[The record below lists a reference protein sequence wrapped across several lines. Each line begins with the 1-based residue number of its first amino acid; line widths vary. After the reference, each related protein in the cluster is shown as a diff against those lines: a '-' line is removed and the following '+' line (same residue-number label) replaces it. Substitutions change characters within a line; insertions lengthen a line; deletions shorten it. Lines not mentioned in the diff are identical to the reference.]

1 MVSWRIALFWGWEIK
16 IIQNGGY
23 AYIKIQR
30 LSKHCNSWRFVYCLR
45 AYSSVQDFSHND
57 LLFDQTANYFSK
69 NYMIP
74 SVCNHHEIQSWLSW
88 NMHSIFF
95 AIPVCICIN
104 FINTKYINFVYN
116 MHQRDSSIL
125 NNNISKP
132 WGIHIVLAKLQL
144 QPCVNSSNVSL
155 AEATQRLAN
164 RNDSQLLRWT
174 KKLLF
179 DTELIWVSISSTLPS
194 NKLTLPRK
202 ILNFPYQKTIK
213 IVNELPWLNAG
224 WSRSVVQQPSPWHSS

>member
-16 IIQNGGY
+16 IIQSGQC

-57 LLFDQTANYFSK
+57 LLFDQTAKYFSK

-74 SVCNHHEIQSWLSW
+74 SVCNHQEIQSRLSW

-95 AIPVCICIN
+95 AIHLCICIN
-104 FINTKYINFVYN
+104 FTNTKYNYIYN
-116 MHQRDSSIL
+116 MHQRDSSIWII
-125 NNNISKP
+125 ISQNLE
-132 WGIHIVLAKLQL
+132 ISILFLQKLQL
-144 QPCVNSSNVSL
+144 QPCVDSSNVSL
-155 AEATQRLAN
+155 AEATQRLAK

-179 DTELIWVSISSTLPS
+179 DTELIWVLISSTLPS
-194 NKLTLPRK
+194 NKLTLPEK
-202 ILNFPYQKTIK
+202 ILIF
-213 IVNELPWLNAG
+213 
-224 WSRSVVQQPSPWHSS
+224 S